1 MRFFLRSKQFK
12 KTLLIVVLVLT
23 AAITAGLIGGYM
35 APHAG
40 IVGSVIAPFQRLGS
54 AVSEA
59 WTNMTDNFKA
69 AAKLNAEKEQ
79 LEKEIA
85 ALREQL
91 VDFETAITEN
101 EFYKDYLEIKELNPD
116 FKFCPAKIISTDPSD
131 VFGGFT
137 VGVGSAHGVSLY
149 DPVITDEGL
158 VGFISQVGT
167 TTSKVTTVLSPELTC
182 GAYDSRTNDSGAL
195 SGNTEFAAQGNTRFF
210 NLPRTC
216 SVAVGDII
224 VTSGNG
230 IFPDKMIIG
239 TVSDIGNDPISSS
252 LYATVTPAID
262 FEELRSVMV
271 ITEFAGQGNSLID

>member
-12 KTLLIVVLVLT
+12 KTLLIVVLILT

-40 IVGSVIAPFQRLGS
+40 IVGSVIAPFQRLGT

-59 WTNMTDNFKA
+59 WINMTDNFKA

-91 VDFETAITEN
+91 VNFETAMTEN

-230 IFPDKMIIG
+230 IFPDKVIVG

-252 LYATVTPAID
+252 LYATVTPAVD

>member
-40 IVGSVIAPFQRLGS
+40 IVGSIIAPFQRLGT

-79 LEKEIA
+79 LEKEVT

-91 VDFETAITEN
+91 VDFETAMTEN

-230 IFPDKMIIG
+230 IFPDKVIIG

-252 LYATVTPAID
+252 LYATVTPAVD

>member
-12 KTLLIVVLVLT
+12 KTLLIVVIVLA

-40 IVGSVIAPFQRLGS
+40 IVGSVVAPFQRLGS

-59 WTNMTDNFKA
+59 WTDMTDNFKA

-79 LEKEIA
+79 LEKQVA
-85 ALREQL
+85 KLREQL
-91 VDFETAITEN
+91 VDYETAITQN

-116 FKFCPAKIISTDPSD
+116 FKFCPAKIISTDPD
-131 VFGGFT
+131 DAFRGFT
-137 VGVGSAHGVSLY
+137 IGVGSAHGVSVY
-149 DPVITDEGL
+149 DPVITDAGL
-158 VGFISQVGT
+158 VGYISEVGT
-167 TTSKVTTVLSPELTC
+167 STSKVTTVLSPKLTC

-195 SGNTEFAAQGNTRFF
+195 SGNTEFAAKGNTRFF

-224 VTSGNG
+224 VTSGSG
-230 IFPDKMIIG
+230 IFPDKLIIG
-239 TVSDIGNDPISSS
+239 TVSDVGNDSISSS
-252 LYATVTPAID
+252 LFATVTPAVD
-262 FEELRSVMV
+262 FDDLRNVMV